1 MTSFEFVFSLLV
13 ILLGLGL
20 AEVLGGLASAVKRRP
35 ALRVGWGSGLL
46 AAWVMAETVIFWQ
59 IIWRARDAI
68 PGSSTS
74 LFAGFAVTGLYFFAG
89 AMVFPDDLDRRTS
102 LDEHFMQT
110 KAKVVGAVL
119 AAIGLAFLFRQMVL
133 GATSWTLITWFDWLS
148 LALIYTLGPAV
159 MLTGR
164 RRIAI
169 GCLAVLVA
177 LDVLE
182 PMAEILWPTR
192 EAVQATG

>member
-35 ALRVGWGSGLL
+35 ALGVGWGTGLL

-59 IIWRARDAI
+59 IIWRARDAL
-68 PGSSTS
+68 PGTSTS
-74 LFAGFAVTGLYFFAG
+74 LFAGFVVTGLYYFAG
-89 AMVFPDDLDRRTS
+89 ALVFPDDLDRRTG
-102 LDEHFMQT
+102 LDDHFMQM

-119 AAIGLAFLFRQMVL
+119 AAIGLSFLFRQLVL
-133 GATSWTLITWFDWLS
+133 GQASWSLLTWFDWSS
-148 LALIYTLGPAV
+148 LALIYALGPVV
-159 MLTGR
+159 MLTAS

-169 GCLAVLVA
+169 GCLAVLVV

-182 PMAEILWPTR
+182 PVAEILWPT
-192 EAVQATG
+192 